1 MSDNAPDADALIA
14 SDSPRRGASLDSAA
28 NEAIELMFF
37 AYRDFIDVADRILE
51 QHDLGRAHHRA
62 LYFVGTGQDVTVGH
76 LLDTL
81 NITKQSLARVLRRL
95 IDLGLV
101 VQEVGAVDRRQ
112 RLLRLSV
119 AGDALLQELIEAQ
132 RRLLREAFREAGT
145 ERLEGFRRVM
155 LTIMN
160 EEDSARFNRRKRAR

>member
-1 MSDNAPDADALIA
+1 MSDNPPDADAPTA

-37 AYRDFIDVADRILE
+37 AYRDFTDVADRILE

-81 NITKQSLARVLRRL
+81 NITKQSLSRVLRRL
-95 IDLGLV
+95 IDLGLG
-101 VQEVGAVDRRQ
+101 VQEVGAVDRRHP
-112 RLLRLSV
+112 SH
-119 AGDALLQELIEAQ
+119 I
-132 RRLLREAFREAGT
+132 F
-145 ERLEGFRRVM
+145 
-155 LTIMN
+155 
-160 EEDSARFNRRKRAR
+160 SS

>member
-1 MSDNAPDADALIA
+1 MSDNPPDADAPTA

-37 AYRDFIDVADRILE
+37 AYRDFTDVADRILE

-112 RLLRLSV
+112 RLLRLSGE
-119 AGDALLQELIEAQ
+119 GDALLQELIEAQ
-132 RRLLREAFREAGT
+132 RRLLREAFTEAGT

-155 LTIMN
+155 LAIMN
-160 EEDSARFNRRKRAR
+160 EEDSAQFNRRKRVR

>member
-1 MSDNAPDADALIA
+1 MSDNPPDADAPTA
-14 SDSPRRGASLDSAA
+14 SYSPRRGASLDSAA

-37 AYRDFIDVADRILE
+37 AYRDFTDVADRILE

-95 IDLGLV
+95 IDLGH
-101 VQEVGAVDRRQ
+101 ERIAF
-112 RLLRLSV
+112 V
-119 AGDALLQELIEAQ
+119 AGRFRASDRSRLRHQGYLTAMTGAGLEPLPVAEVEFLGDEA
-132 RRLLREAFREAGT
+132 AFDRD
-145 ERLEGFRRVM
+145 L
-155 LTIMN
+155 
-160 EEDSARFNRRKRAR
+160 

>member
-1 MSDNAPDADALIA
+1 M
-14 SDSPRRGASLDSAA
+14 DSAA
-28 NEAIELMFF
+28 SEAIELMFF
-37 AYRDFIDVADRILE
+37 AYRDFTDVADRILE

-101 VQEVGAVDRRQ
+101 VQEVGAVDR
-112 RLLRLSV
+112 
-119 AGDALLQELIEAQ
+119 
-132 RRLLREAFREAGT
+132 
-145 ERLEGFRRVM
+145 
-155 LTIMN
+155 
-160 EEDSARFNRRKRAR
+160 DSGC